1 MIYLKAKNSGQVK
14 EYKDG
19 DTATVEDLLGTGNWL
34 KVQGRKAP
42 TPYKVAT
49 KKTTKKEFK
58 EMNVPLKKKKK

>member
-34 KVQGRKAP
+34 KVQGRKDI
-42 TPYKVAT
+42 TPYKTAAKKST
-49 KKTTKKEFK
+49 KKSTKKD
-58 EMNVPLKKKKK
+58 